1 MMSLPLTE
9 WINGALSRSESA
21 RNSSAAPCQATLLAA
36 ANEADYAEVVHALA
50 AHRRDERTR
59 LAQDVERELREHFPE
74 MVFETV
80 IPRSVRVAEAPSYG
94 LPVTEHA
101 PSSPASSA
109 YRALT
114 DELVARG

>member
-1 MMSLPLTE
+1 M
-9 WINGALSRSESA
+9 
-21 RNSSAAPCQATLLAA
+21 
-36 ANEADYAEVVHALA
+36 H
-50 AHRRDERTR
+50 DERTR

-101 PSSPASSA
+101 PASRGLDA
-109 YRALT
+109 YRALGRGAGRS
-114 DELVARG
+114 VASAAARARAASAGIGRGLAAILPEAGRARPASCASCRSS